1 VSIIQNV
8 TPVRRFRKRGL
19 KSIAAPDSPVALIH
33 LPPRSPC
40 HPRRLCR
47 LRRLCRPRRVRAAPI
62 LLPPV
67 APICASRP
75 ALLCRRSAPT
85 CAARTPPRRGIR
97 SSTSPSVPT
106 PPKHRL
112 GLGFAWVDGASAA
125 AVGPAAVGLGD
136 LPELCAAEVLLRLAC
151 TFRLCATEVCCGREE
166 GELISSP
173 LACTFRSNAEI

>member
-1 VSIIQNV
+1 
-8 TPVRRFRKRGL
+8 VRRFRKRGL
-19 KSIAAPDSPVALIH
+19 KSIAALESPVALIL

-40 HPRRLCR
+40 H

-67 APICASRP
+67 ASICANRP
-75 ALLCRRSAPT
+75 ALLCRRSAPA
-85 CAARTPPRRGIR
+85 CAARTPPQRRPRFLRLR
-97 SSTSPSVPT
+97 SIAWVSVL
-106 PPKHRL
+106 L
-112 GLGFAWVDGASAA
+112 GVDGASAA

-136 LPELCAAEVLLRLAC
+136 LSELCAAEVLLRLAC
-151 TFRLCATEVCCGREE
+151 TFRLCAAVVRCGREE